1 MSCTR
6 TALLVGLSNNLVSTN
21 YAALP
26 RMSRAQICF
35 YHRLRPC
42 KCNVSIFFNEA
53 KNYYESMDIV
63 PMPKMGLRIPLDI
76 TDSALFVRSHLLA
89 RIYGEMQRVIRTRER
104 SSLVTNEAL
113 LKHHRSTK

>member
-26 RMSRAQICF
+26 RMSRGQICF
-35 YHRLRPC
+35 YRRLRPC
-42 KCNVSIFFNEA
+42 KCNVSNFFNET

-76 TDSALFVRSHLLA
+76 TDSALFVAATYLRV
-89 RIYGEMQRVIRTRER
+89 YGEMQRVIRTRER

-113 LKHHRSTK
+113 LKHHRNTK